1 MSLILATSRAQT
13 QPMRSQLTPRQVA
26 LAIGV
31 SEASLK
37 RWCDRGLLPSVRTVG
52 GHRRLPIHGVLQ
64 FLRDRGQMVTRP
76 ELLGLPP
83 ATGHGPIVYDRA
95 RAEMRAAL
103 VAGDED
109 AFRRLGY
116 DLWLGG
122 NRLCEVIEKGI
133 APAFADLGLD
143 VKHGRVEIFEERRAI
158 EICTRF
164 LHEMRLLLPPPA
176 ADAPLAI
183 GGTADGDPYTLPTAM
198 VELALREAG
207 WRAESYGTGHPL
219 RTLKAAIET
228 VRPRLFWLS
237 ISHVSQRET
246 FVRDFRL
253 LHDAALS
260 RGVALVLGGRGVD
273 HDLRGRLTWAFCA
286 DSLTGMVDFAHRLRA
301 ASLPSQI

>member
-1 MSLILATSRAQT
+1 
-13 QPMRSQLTPRQVA
+13 MRNQLTPRQVA

-37 RWCDRGLLPSVRTVG
+37 RWCDRGLLPSIRTVG
-52 GHRRLPIHGVLQ
+52 GHRRLPLHGVLQ
-64 FLRDRGQMVTRP
+64 FLRERGQLVTRP

-83 ATGHGPIVYDRA
+83 ATGHGPLVFDRA

-122 NRLCEVIEKGI
+122 NRLCEILEKAV
-133 APAFADLGLD
+133 APAFADLGMD
-143 VKHGRVEIFEERRAI
+143 VEHGRAEIFEERRGI
-158 EICTRF
+158 EICARF
-164 LHEMRLLLPPPA
+164 LLEMRLLLPPPA
-176 ADAPLAI
+176 PDAPLAI
-183 GGTADGDPYTLPTAM
+183 GGTAEGDPYTLATAM

-207 WRAESYGTGHPL
+207 WKAESYGTGNPL

-237 ISHVSQRET
+237 ISHVAQREA

-253 LHDAALS
+253 LNDAALS
-260 RGVALVLGGRGVD
+260 RGVALAIGGRGVD
-273 HDLRGRLTWAFCA
+273 ADLRGRLTWAFCA

-301 ASLPSQI
+301 ASKPSLL

>member
-1 MSLILATSRAQT
+1 
-13 QPMRSQLTPRQVA
+13 MRSQLTPRQVA

-64 FLRDRGQMVTRP
+64 FLRDRGQAVTRP

-83 ATGHGPIVYDRA
+83 STGHGPLVYDRA
-95 RAEMRAAL
+95 RAEMRQAL
-103 VAGDED
+103 LEGDEE

-122 NRLCEVIEKGI
+122 NRLCEIMEKAI
-133 APAFADLGLD
+133 APAFGDLGAEVL
-143 VKHGRVEIFEERRAI
+143 HGRAEIFEERRAI

-164 LHEMRLLLPPPA
+164 LHEMRLLLPPPEP
-176 ADAPLAI
+176 DAPLAI
-183 GGTADGDPYTLPTAM
+183 GGTAEGDPYTLATAM
-198 VELALREAG
+198 VELALRECG
-207 WRAESYGTGHPL
+207 WKAESYGTGNPL

-228 VRPRLFWLS
+228 VRPRMFWLS
-237 ISHVSQRET
+237 ISDVPQRES

-253 LHDAALS
+253 LHDAALA

-273 HDLRGRLTWAFCA
+273 HDLRARLTWAFCA
-286 DSLTGMVDFAHRLRA
+286 DSLVSLVAFAERLRE
-301 ASLPSQI
+301 ASRPSRI